1 MARSKTNASAHSTH
15 EANEQQRKTSPPQV
29 KRLPPYRV
37 LLHNDDRNSMDYVT
51 RTVFQLTPLK
61 WPDARSRMQEAH
73 AQGTALLVLTH
84 KERAELY
91 QQQFT
96 SKGLTVTIEPE
107 AEDA

>member
-1 MARSKTNASAHSTH
+1 MTRPKTNTSSHST
-15 EANEQQRKTSPPQV
+15 EKAGRQPATSPPKTEQ
-29 KRLPPYRV
+29 LPPYRV

-51 RTVFQLTPLK
+51 RTVFQLTPLN
-61 WPDARSRMQEAH
+61 WPNARSRMQEAH
-73 AQGTALLVLTH
+73 EKGTALLVMTH

-107 AEDA
+107 DT